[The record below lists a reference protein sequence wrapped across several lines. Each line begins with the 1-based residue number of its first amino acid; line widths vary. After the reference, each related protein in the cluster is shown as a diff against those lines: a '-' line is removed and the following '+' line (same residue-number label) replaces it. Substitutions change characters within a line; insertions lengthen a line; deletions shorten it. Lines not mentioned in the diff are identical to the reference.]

1 MKLVR
6 NYMDSQVPLSNQNN
20 VWLRII
26 ITRSRV
32 KSSLIKE
39 EYDIP
44 SKPATAGKPHIFS
57 IIDRIHQVLGNFI
70 QMFELD
76 KYFVSEDK
84 SLKGILVIAYFL
96 LTIGFIKPSKITQP
110 ISIWEIYDYEDTRK
124 YFVKT
129 L

>member
-1 MKLVR
+1 MVFF
-6 NYMDSQVPLSNQNN
+6 
-20 VWLRII
+20 
-26 ITRSRV
+26 T
-32 KSSLIKE
+32 
-39 EYDIP
+39 
-44 SKPATAGKPHIFS
+44 KPATAGKPHIFS